1 MGNILILISC
11 SHDKNSENGEF
22 TTENFINSISENREK
37 FLDKRKEIKKLIQDG
52 KVEDRELREGNRK
65 ERKENIELIDG
76 PDFGGSN
83 QEKRYLPAYKRYQG
97 RFFSQ
102 LDEKDWHTAK
112 EKGYHILI
120 ISGLYGLLSFNDSI
134 QAYNCHLTD
143 IIGDIR
149 EQGTLGDYW
158 VDTLTGGLKEYIEK
172 NNIDMII
179 DLISEESYQHSIK
192 WEEEIEK
199 MQLRILHRVFE
210 KAAGAGGSFFLSN
223 LGLFFKNDIVN
234 KSPEEVR
241 NIKVSKPGS
250 LNFIERDYF
259 KGNDRIIFE
268 SKLYEL
274 GFDDVARELDRDI
287 ERWIKL
293 RFGNYWDLLNE
304 GEKYYVMD
312 GKKIFEDFQKGKFN
326 TNVSSVHSWWT
337 ATESVRNRFL
347 DRLGRLFY
355 SRGYRKI
362 FVPDFNS
369 NTKKIVIKEIILER
383 DESSYFSKLS
393 PFNTELLLSYCY
405 NLEGSH
411 LDKDVKDKLKVT
423 VGNMRNFIK
432 DHSIFSSFTYAHTY
446 KQREL
451 RNAIQHRSIQMDS
464 AKRKVEEFHNLFFNK
479 EKSVLIAYLKLI
491 HAIPK

>member
-22 TTENFINSISENREK
+22 TTENFISSISENREK
-37 FLDKRKEIKKLIQDG
+37 FLEKRRNIKDWIQKGWVVDKESGENRDTR
-52 KVEDRELREGNRK
+52 RENT
-65 ERKENIELIDG
+65 ELIDG
-76 PDFGGSN
+76 PDFGQDV
-83 QEKRYLPAYKRYQG
+83 QEKRYLPAYKRYEG

-143 IIGDIR
+143 RIIGDIM
-149 EQGTLGDYW
+149 EHEGTLSDYW
-158 VDTLTGGLKEYIEK
+158 VDTLTEGLKEYIEK

-199 MQLRILHRVFE
+199 KQLRILHRVFE
-210 KAAGAGGSFFLSN
+210 KEVGPRSYFLPN
-223 LGLFFKNDIVN
+223 LGRFFKNDIIN
-234 KSPEEVR
+234 KSPEEIR
-241 NIKVSKPGS
+241 KIKVSRLGD
-250 LNFIERDYF
+250 LHFIERDYF

-274 GFDDVARELDRDI
+274 GFDDVAREIDQNI
-287 ERWIKL
+287 ERLIKL
-293 RFGNYWDLLNE
+293 RFGNYWDLLTE
-304 GEKYYVMD
+304 GEQYYVMD
-312 GKKIFEDFQKGKFN
+312 GKKIFEDFKKGKFN
-326 TNVSSVHSWWT
+326 TNVSSVHSFWT

-347 DRLGRLFY
+347 GKLFNLFY
-355 SRGYRKI
+355 SCGYNEVI
-362 FVPDFNS
+362 IPA
-369 NTKKIVIKEIILER
+369 KKEPIRLKKESGNLKFHPGLGAFE
-383 DESSYFSKLS
+383 
-393 PFNTELLLSYCY
+393 TELLMSYCK
-405 NLEGSH
+405 NPEKIPMGL
-411 LDKDVKDKLKVT
+411 KDKLKVT

-432 DHSIFSSFTYAHTY
+432 DHSIFSLFDKYGPIFT
-446 KQREL
+446 QRDL
-451 RNAIQHRSIQMDS
+451 RN
-464 AKRKVEEFHNLFFNK
+464 KLKGGLTKPEEVKEKVEEFHNLFFNK
-479 EKSVLIAYLKLI
+479 EKSILIAYLKLI